1 MKKKRTIT
9 KTDEAPVRKI
19 IITYS
24 LKNRSLL
31 STLNSG
37 LLLQWKLQKQAN
49 VTGSFS
55 HISQSVRCLEE
66 PMTREISQF
75 PGVHNYSAIVLGGQA
90 MPTCWGRAGAP
101 FVWVLRIVC
110 TYSLWTPSLCIWDQ
124 PPLWNDLLPDVGTHL
139 CLQLLKKITVQ

>member
-1 MKKKRTIT
+1 M
-9 KTDEAPVRKI
+9 ASY
-19 IITYS
+19 YS
-24 LKNRSLL
+24 ESCR
-31 STLNSG
+31 
-37 LLLQWKLQKQAN
+37 KQAN

-75 PGVHNYSAIVLGGQA
+75 PGVHYYSAIVLGGQA

-139 CLQLLKKITVQ
+139 CLQLLKKMTVHLKLYCLTVKIRIHVTFKSRIFSQKLKNK